1 MANLTSSIK
10 ENAERNIIKVLHI
23 LSAFML
29 VVLGVSISIDTFSN
43 ISYLTGTMYL
53 KIQLWICIYFLVSLL
68 IEFIISKNKGL
79 FLGKNLIFI
88 LISIPYLNLF
98 QLWDINFSPEVQ
110 YFFRFIPLIRGG
122 YALGFVI
129 IMLSRKKISGL
140 FFSYILILLSLIY
153 FYSLIFY
160 VFEHQVNPGVT
171 SYFDALWWACMGATT
186 TGSNI
191 IAVTAVGKIL
201 SVVTAISGITMF
213 PFFTVYVTSLVQS
226 KLAFQGKHTTK
237 KSKVD

>member
-1 MANLTSSIK
+1 MTNPTTNKK
-10 ENAERNIIKVLHI
+10 ENTKRQILKVLHF

-43 ISYLTGTMYL
+43 ISYLTGAMYL

-68 IEFIISKNKGL
+68 IEFILSKNKRQ
-79 FLGKNLIFI
+79 FLWRNIIFL

-98 QLWDINFSPEVQ
+98 QWLDIHFSSEVQ

-171 SYFDALWWACMGATT
+171 SYSDALWWACMGATT

-201 SVVTAISGITMF
+201 SVVTAVSGITMF

-226 KLAFQGKHTTK
+226 KLAFQGKHPAK
-237 KSKVD
+237 KSKED